1 MPPNDGLFSI
11 THFLYGWQKIF
22 TNQKSSSK
30 QDRHVLL
37 ISFYSK
43 IDNKKLIFLAGL
55 NIKDIE
61 FDFRMGCIPVF
72 FPLFMNIKHTIYKFF
87 IYDFL
92 FLVFQNYPMHLILT
106 QNNHNYHWNFSKT
119 KLKYKIWM
127 NDPISQRF
135 DLKSQQNHFL
145 LFLPSQ
151 KFIIHTNIQI
161 HAKGSIFIAKTIV
174 LNAPNNVLDK
184 TQ

>member
-1 MPPNDGLFSI
+1 MFCLY
-11 THFLYGWQKIF
+11 HFTL
-22 TNQKSSSK
+22 
-30 QDRHVLL
+30 
-37 ISFYSK
+37 
-43 IDNKKLIFLAGL
+43 KLIIKNLYSSPDDGL
-55 NIKDIE
+55 NIKNVE
-61 FDFRMGCIPVF
+61 FDFRMGCIPVRF
-72 FPLFMNIKHTIYKFF
+72 LRILNTQSINFWFMI
-87 IYDFL
+87 FL
-92 FLVFQNYPMHLILT
+92 YLDFQNYPMHVILT

-145 LFLPSQ
+145 LFLPYQ

-174 LNAPNNVLDK
+174 LNAPNNVLD
-184 TQ
+184 Q